1 MLELIAF
8 YKSASDYFSIQLFTL
23 EVICPKL
30 EIRFELSYYVFIH
43 SKQVCC
49 LNQKEIIL
57 LLVKKIF
64 FQRTSTRLPSTK
76 VGSAAAGRDD
86 KKVEKY
92 SNLSDNYHFVPVRVE
107 TFSAYDPQGNKL
119 VKEIGKKNQE
129 ANSEKLSTFF
139 LFKNISMAIQQQH
152 TLPQK

>member
-92 SNLSDNYHFVPVRVE
+92 SNLSDNYHFVPVSVE
-107 TFSAYDPQGNKL
+107 TYDAY
-119 VKEIGKKNQE
+119 
-129 ANSEKLSTFF
+129 ALSFYRSQNVLCWSKFF
-139 LFKNISMAIQQQH
+139 EPAQIFLHIVPDQR
-152 TLPQK
+152 